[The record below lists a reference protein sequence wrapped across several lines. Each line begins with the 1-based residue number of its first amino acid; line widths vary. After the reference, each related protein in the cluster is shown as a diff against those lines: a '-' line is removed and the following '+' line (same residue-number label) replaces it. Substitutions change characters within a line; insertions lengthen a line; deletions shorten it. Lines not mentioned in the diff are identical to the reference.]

1 MKIVASSN
9 VQTSSFKKVPIIKD
23 SDEKSDDL
31 SKDAATSPMKLS
43 TEIKNMDKLNI
54 EEVTVN
60 KTTYG
65 AKSSIK
71 PW

>member
-1 MKIVASSN
+1 
-9 VQTSSFKKVPIIKD
+9 
-23 SDEKSDDL
+23 
-31 SKDAATSPMKLS
+31 MKLS